1 MIVISSIRQRFPWW
15 CDAVAPVAF
24 HVVYPVINWSTGSK
38 YRFAKT
44 VVRAGTQGA
53 VKRVRN
59 WIPKG
64 EEGPCLISPIL
75 LRVLCKGV
83 QTTLFKLIWLFRVAL
98 SCVIIAGHSKAM
110 GLAKLSSNFT
120 DLTCTVSFALAVKRL
135 SHFSSSFFFLTKLFW
150 TFGFFKTEKI
160 LIYLLSFR
168 NAIYY
173 PYYSLS
179 QEKYLVRKV

>member
-135 SHFSSSFFFLTKLFW
+135 SHFYFYFYFSQSC
-150 TFGFFKTEKI
+150 FG
-160 LIYLLSFR
+160 LSAFSR
-168 NAIYY
+168 
-173 PYYSLS
+173 L
-179 QEKYLVRKV
+179 RKSWFICWVLEMPFITPTIHSVKKNI

>member
-1 MIVISSIRQRFPWW
+1 MIVISPIRQSFPWW

-44 VVRAGTQGA
+44 FVRAGTQGA
-53 VKRVRN
+53 VKHVGN
-59 WIPKG
+59 WISKG
-64 EEGPCLISPIL
+64 EEGPCLISPVL

-83 QTTLFKLIWLFRVAL
+83 QTTLFKLIRLFRVAL

-120 DLTCTVSFALAVKRL
+120 DLTCTGPVCFSCQAPLAFSLCFSF
-135 SHFSSSFFFLTKLFW
+135 SQSSF
-150 TFGFFKTEKI
+150 G
-160 LIYLLSFR
+160 LSAFSR
-168 NAIYY
+168 LGKPWFICWVLEM
-173 PYYSLS
+173 PFITPTIHSVKK
-179 QEKYLVRKV
+179 KYLVRKV

>member
-1 MIVISSIRQRFPWW
+1 MIVISSIRQSFPWW

-44 VVRAGTQGA
+44 FVRAGTQGA
-53 VKRVRN
+53 VKHVRN
-59 WIPKG
+59 WISKG
-64 EEGPCLISPIL
+64 EEGPCLISPVL
-75 LRVLCKGV
+75 LRMLCKGV

-98 SCVIIAGHSKAM
+98 SCVIIASHPKAM
-110 GLAKLSSNFT
+110 GKTFIKFHGSHMYSPVCFSCQAPLAFSLCLFFT
-120 DLTCTVSFALAVKRL
+120 KQ
-135 SHFSSSFFFLTKLFW
+135 FW

-179 QEKYLVRKV
+179 QEKIFSEKSINE